1 VLNAMFDEELLNPDD
16 LTGEVQYLTKIIEK
30 ERNSDGCLSRSVTSK
45 FCDKLI
51 STIKKYASLG

>member
-1 VLNAMFDEELLNPDD
+1 MFDEELLNPDD
-16 LTGEVQYLTKIIEK
+16 MTGEVQYLTKIIEK
-30 ERNSDGCLSRSVTSK
+30 ERNSDGSLSRSVTSQ